1 MSDRMD
7 LGLRGKVALVAAAS
21 QGLGRAVAAEFAREG
36 ARVAICSRERERAE
50 RVAADLA
57 RESGAEVRGIGADVS
72 TAAGCRAFVGG
83 AVESF
88 GAVDAL
94 VCNSGG
100 PPPGKF
106 DELDDA
112 AWQRAVDLLLLSA
125 VRLTREALPHLR
137 RSKGSIV
144 YMTSTTVR
152 QPSQYLNLILSNA
165 VRSGVTGLAKTVAS
179 DFGREGVRVNTVQP
193 GRLDTERVRQ
203 LDEDAAKRRGVSP
216 EVIRQEFEKLIPLG
230 RYGRPEEFAAV
241 VAFLASPRASYV
253 NGASLQVDGGLVLSL
268 L

>member
-1 MSDRMD
+1 MD
-7 LGLRGKVALVAAAS
+7 LGLRGKSILVAAAS
-21 QGLGRAVAAEFAREG
+21 KGLGRAVATEFAREG
-36 ARVAICSRERERAE
+36 SRVALCSRDRAVSE
-50 RVAADLA
+50 RVAAEVA
-57 RESGAEVRGIGADVS
+57 QETGAEVLGIGADVA
-72 TAAGCRAFVGG
+72 TPEGCRSFVAK
-83 AVESF
+83 AVERF

-94 VCNSGG
+94 VCNAGG

-112 AWQRAVDLLLLSA
+112 AWQRAVELTLFSA

-144 YMTSTTVR
+144 YMTSSTVR
-152 QPSQYLNLILSNA
+152 QPSQYLNLILSSA
-165 VRSGVTGLAKTVAS
+165 IRTGVTGLAKTLAADV
-179 DFGREGVRVNTVQP
+179 GRDGVRVNTVQP
-193 GRLDTERVRQ
+193 GRIETERIRQ
-203 LDEDAAKRRGVSP
+203 IDEDGAKRRGVSA
-216 EVIRQEFEKLIPLG
+216 ETIHEEFLKIIPLG

-253 NGASLQVDGGLVLSL
+253 NGVSIQVDGGMVLSL